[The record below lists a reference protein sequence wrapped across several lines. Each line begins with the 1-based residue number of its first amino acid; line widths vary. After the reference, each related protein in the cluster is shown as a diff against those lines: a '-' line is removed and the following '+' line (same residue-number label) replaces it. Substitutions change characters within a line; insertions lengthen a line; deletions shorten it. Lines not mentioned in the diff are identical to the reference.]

1 MSIQQFSKRDPAHVR
16 QARGLS
22 AIALG
27 LACLAA
33 PAPASA
39 ELVFGLLSNNALV
52 SFDSSTPGVT
62 TAAINIQGLGAN
74 EQLRSIDF
82 RPATQELY
90 GLVVTAPAM
99 AGGASSLRLVT
110 INKTTGMAAP
120 VAQLQQGGGTGSVS
134 TIAGPAIVANGAQF
148 GGDFNPAV
156 DLFRVVSDNNQ
167 NLAANPGAPRAG
179 VAGAT
184 RTDGN
189 LNLAGNPNSEA
200 SRGLNV
206 VAAAYDR
213 NVAATPQTTLFVIDN
228 VSDLLYTQGGVNGA
242 PSPNTGTLLNAL
254 QLVDASGNPINLIG
268 DVGFDISGL
277 SGMAFVSSD
286 TGDAN
291 SLADLFLLNTATG
304 MLTALGTIGG
314 QGGDVSIIDVSVSN
328 VAEPASLA
336 LFGAGLTALAMLRRR
351 RATASI

>member
-1 MSIQQFSKRDPAHVR
+1 MLSLVHFGRAA
-16 QARGLS
+16 ARPSSVTATL
-22 AIALG
+22 AALIG
-27 LACLAA
+27 LAAA
-33 PAPASA
+33 PAQASA
-39 ELVFGLLSNNALV
+39 EMVFGLLSNNSLL

-62 TAAINIQGLGAN
+62 TAAINVQGLAAN

-90 GLVVTAPAM
+90 GLVVTNN
-99 AGGASSLRLVT
+99 STLRLVT
-110 INKTTGMAAP
+110 INGQTGATTP

-134 TIAGPAIVANGAQF
+134 TIAGPAIAANGQQF
-148 GGDFNPAV
+148 GGDFNPVV

-189 LNLAGNPNSEA
+189 LNLGGDPNSEA

-213 NVAATPQTTLFVIDN
+213 NVAGTAATTLYVIDN
-228 VSDLLYTQGGVNGA
+228 VSDTLYTQGSLNGA
-242 PSPNTGTLLNAL
+242 PTSPNTGTLLNPL
-254 QLVDASGNPINLIG
+254 QIVDANGNPINLIG
-268 DVGFDISGL
+268 DAGFDISGL
-277 SGMAFVSSD
+277 SGTAFVSSD
-286 TGDAN
+286 TGDADQ
-291 SLADLFLLNTATG
+291 LAEFFLLNTMTG

-314 QGGDVSIIDVSVSN
+314 QTIGGASIIDVTVSN
-328 VAEPASLA
+328 VPEPASLA
-336 LFGAGLTALAMLRRR
+336 LFGAGLVLFALAQRRR
-351 RATASI
+351 LFAQS

>member
-1 MSIQQFSKRDPAHVR
+1 MSAYLTRSPSLFAAAASVGFA
-16 QARGLS
+16 AML
-22 AIALG
+22 
-27 LACLAA
+27 A
-33 PAPASA
+33 PAPAHA
-39 ELVFGLLSNNALV
+39 ELVFGLLSNNSLV

-90 GLVVTAPAM
+90 GLVVT
-99 AGGASSLRLVT
+99 GSGAASTLRLVT
-110 INKTTGMAAP
+110 INTATGASTA

-134 TIAGPAIVANGAQF
+134 TIAGPAIAANGAQF

-156 DLFRVVSDNNQ
+156 DLFRVVSDSNQ

-189 LNLAGNPNSEA
+189 LNLGGDPNSEA
-200 SRGLNV
+200 SRGLNS

-213 NVAATPQTTLFVIDN
+213 NVAGTPATTLFVLDN
-228 VSDLLYTQGGVNGA
+228 ASDTLYTQGSVNGT
-242 PSPNTGTLLNAL
+242 PTSPNTGTLLNPL
-254 QLVDASGNPINLIG
+254 QLVDANGNPVNLIG
-268 DVGFDISGL
+268 DAGFDISGL
-277 SGMAFVSSD
+277 TGAAFVSTD
-286 TGDAN
+286 TADADQ
-291 SLADLFLLNTATG
+291 LAEFFLLNTATG

-314 QGGDVSIIDVSVSN
+314 QASGGASIIDVTVSN
-328 VAEPASLA
+328 VPEPATLA
-336 LFGAGLTALAMLRRR
+336 LFGAGLVAFGLARKRQMAA
-351 RATASI
+351 RA

>member
-1 MSIQQFSKRDPAHVR
+1 MLSLLPFGRAA
-16 QARGLS
+16 ARPSTL
-22 AIALG
+22 AAATAALIG
-27 LACLAA
+27 LAAA
-33 PAPASA
+33 PSPAAA
-39 ELVFGLLSNNALV
+39 EMVFGLLSNNALV

-62 TAAINIQGLGAN
+62 TAAINIQGLAAN

-90 GLVVTAPAM
+90 GLVVTNNAT
-99 AGGASSLRLVT
+99 LRLVT
-110 INKTTGMAAP
+110 INAQTGATTS

-134 TIAGPAIVANGAQF
+134 TIAGPAIAANGQQF

-156 DLFRVVSDNNQ
+156 DLFRVVSDSNQ

-189 LNLAGNPNSEA
+189 LNLGGDPNSEA

-213 NVAATPQTTLFVIDN
+213 NVAGTTATTLYVIDN
-228 VSDLLYTQGGVNGA
+228 VSDTLYTQGSINGA
-242 PSPNTGTLLNAL
+242 PTSPNTGTLLNPL
-254 QLVDASGNPINLIG
+254 QIVDANGNPINLIG
-268 DVGFDISGL
+268 DAGFDISGL
-277 SGMAFVSSD
+277 TGTAFVSSD
-286 TGDAN
+286 TGDADQ
-291 SLADLFLLNTATG
+291 LAEFFLLNTATG

-314 QGGDVSIIDVSVSN
+314 QLVGGASIIDVTVSN
-328 VAEPASLA
+328 VPEPGTLA
-336 LFGAGLTALAMLRRR
+336 LFGAGLVLFALAQRRR
-351 RATASI
+351 VSARA